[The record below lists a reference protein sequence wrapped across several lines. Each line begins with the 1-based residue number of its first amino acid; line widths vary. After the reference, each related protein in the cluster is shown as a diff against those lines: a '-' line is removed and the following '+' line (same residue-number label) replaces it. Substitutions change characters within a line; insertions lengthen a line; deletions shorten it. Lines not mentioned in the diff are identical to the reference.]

1 MGGRTP
7 RVVRSYQ
14 LAAQV
19 ARLVPIRAVP
29 VVSWCIGAL
38 LALRHDDRR
47 TIVERNLRR
56 VHGDACPPRTL
67 RRLVRASFASYA
79 RYYLESF
86 TLPNLD
92 VDAVTRRFRVDGY
105 EHLGDALARREGPIL
120 VLPHLGGWEWAGF
133 WLTLVPRVRVTAV
146 AEALEPPELSAWFTD
161 LRARLGMDIV
171 TLGPEAGAA
180 VNRAIRENH
189 VTCLLADR
197 LVGGAAVD
205 VTFFGERTRLPAGPA
220 TLALRTGAPLL
231 PTAVYFDGLGHHAVV
246 RPPVPIERQGSLRED
261 VARITQLLADE
272 LEALVRRA
280 PEQWHVF
287 QPNWPSDYTALG
299 RPLPDRAAAGAAPAG
314 SPAAGS
320 GAAGSA
326 DRTS

>member
-7 RVVRSYQ
+7 RVVRVYQ
-14 LAAQV
+14 LAALV
-19 ARLVPIRAVP
+19 ARLVPARAVP
-29 VVSWCIGAL
+29 AVSWCIGAL

-47 TIVERNLRR
+47 TIVVRNLRR
-56 VHGDACPPRTL
+56 VHGDALPARGT
-67 RRLVRASFASYA
+67 RRLVRATYASYA

-86 TLPNLD
+86 RLPHLD
-92 VDAVTRRFRVDGY
+92 LDTVTRRFRVDGY
-105 EHLGDALARREGPIL
+105 EHLGDALALRQGPIL
-120 VLPHLGGWEWAGF
+120 VLPHLGGWEWAGL
-133 WLTLVPRVRVTAV
+133 WLALVPRVPVTAV
-146 AEALEPPELSAWFTD
+146 AEALEPPELAAWFTD
-161 LRARLGMDIV
+161 LRARLGMEVV
-171 TLGPEAGAA
+171 TLGPDAGAA

-197 LVGGAAVD
+197 LVGGAAIE

-246 RPPVPIERQGSLRED
+246 RPPVPVERQGTFRQD

-280 PEQWHVF
+280 PEQWHVL
-287 QPNWPSDYTALG
+287 QPNWPSDYAVLG
-299 RPLPDRAAAGAAPAG
+299 RPVPEWAGDAALRSMTPAI
-314 SPAAGS
+314 
-320 GAAGSA
+320 
-326 DRTS
+326 RTS